1 MNIIPKTDYAKEEA
15 VIVEKAGTKEETWAV
30 GDKCRINSFYLQNY
44 SGMNDLAEVDAVVQ
58 KVMVRQVRFEKGK
71 EDPMFVNKYGK
82 RDVYDLICLWV
93 KYPDLN
99 GVFLVS
105 PFGYDKV

>member
-1 MNIIPKTDYAKEEA
+1 MDIIPTTDYAKEEA
-15 VIVEKAGTKEETWAV
+15 VIVEKAVSKEETWAV

-44 SGMNDLAEVDAVVQ
+44 SGMDTLTEVDAVVQ
-58 KVMVRQVRFEKGK
+58 KIMVRQVRFEKGK

-82 RDVYDLICLWV
+82 REVYDLVCLWV
-93 KYPDLN
+93 KYPNQSELY
-99 GVFLVS
+99 LVS